1 MNIREH
7 PLLLNLGTEAKKIK
21 GILGTDLA
29 VLNGIERSVPGM
41 TPEVGGIMKYILIA
55 IISYFIGNISFA
67 YILGK
72 IFAKKDVR
80 DYGSGNA
87 GATNA
92 LRTFG
97 KKIGAMVFFGD
108 VLKGVIAVIIGRIFA
123 GQTGAYIGGAFVI
136 IGHNWPVLL
145 NFKGGKGV
153 ATTIGVMLFVNL
165 FLTSICVVIGLAII
179 IFTRTV
185 SLGSILGMASA
196 PIVAILF
203 VRPFDAKLFVFCL
216 FIAGMSI
223 YRHKDNI
230 RRLKSG
236 SENKL

>member
-1 MNIREH
+1 
-7 PLLLNLGTEAKKIK
+7 
-21 GILGTDLA
+21 
-29 VLNGIERSVPGM
+29 
-41 TPEVGGIMKYILIA
+41 MKYILIG

-72 IFAKKDVR
+72 IFGKKDVR
-80 DYGSGNA
+80 DYGSGSA

-92 LRTFG
+92 LRVFG
-97 KKIGAMVFFGD
+97 KKIGAMVFLGD
-108 VLKGVIAVIIGRIFA
+108 VLKGIIAVTIGRMFA
-123 GQTGAYIGGAFVI
+123 GQTGAYIAGALVI

-153 ATTIGVMLFVNL
+153 ATTIGVMVFVNF
-165 FLTSICVVIGLAII
+165 FLTSVCVVIGVLII

-185 SLGSILGMASA
+185 SLGSIFGMASA
-196 PIVAILF
+196 PIVAVLF
-203 VRPFDAKLFVFCL
+203 ARPFDGELLVFCL

-230 RRLKSG
+230 KRLKNG
-236 SENKL
+236 SENKF

>member
-1 MNIREH
+1 M
-7 PLLLNLGTEAKKIK
+7 KS
-21 GILGTDLA
+21 
-29 VLNGIERSVPGM
+29 VLIG
-41 TPEVGGIMKYILIA
+41 

-72 IFAKKDVR
+72 IFTEKDVR
-80 DYGSGNA
+80 DYGSGSA

-92 LRTFG
+92 LRVFG
-97 KKIGAMVFFGD
+97 KKIGIMVFLGD
-108 VLKGVIAVIIGRIFA
+108 VLKGIIAVTIGRMLA
-123 GQTGAYIGGAFVI
+123 GQTGAYIAGAFVI

-153 ATTIGVMLFVNL
+153 ATTIGVMIFVNA
-165 FLTSICVVIGLAII
+165 FLTSICVVFGALII

-185 SLGSILGMASA
+185 SLGSIFGMASA

-203 VRPFDAKLFVFCL
+203 VRPFDMKLLVFCL

-230 RRLKSG
+230 KRLKNG
-236 SENKL
+236 NENKF